1 MSACH
6 SKTGLN
12 DKWQMSLLTA
22 NSGNQVSEANN
33 AFESLKS
40 TVSNPSVN
48 QL

>member
-12 DKWQMSLLTA
+12 DKWQMSLLTV
-22 NSGNQVSEANN
+22 NSENQVSEANN
-33 AFESLKS
+33 TFESLKS